1 MYDKNG
7 KVITILALSVY
18 LKSVI
23 AEEKVMNIICR
34 VNRLWTVALPTM
46 LLAATF
52 QYAHQLNVI
61 INSIGDMGFKKTI
74 SIIFISFIAI
84 WSLLYLGSVF
94 FFRVLKWI
102 WCGRT
107 ITEVEKPSIQNDQE
121 LEQRTK
127 NSIENHDVKEQ
138 GSLFRLDLKDE
149 PIASIDEKEHQERK
163 LSQQVE
169 SAKTKQ
175 NP

>member
-1 MYDKNG
+1 LYDENG
-7 KVITILALSVY
+7 EVITILALSVY
-18 LKSVI
+18 LKSVN

-34 VNRLWTVALPTM
+34 VNRLWIVALPTM

-94 FFRVLKWI
+94 FVRVLKWV
-102 WCGRT
+102 WCGKT
-107 ITEVEKPSIQNDQE
+107 ITETEKSSIQNDQE

-127 NSIENHDVKEQ
+127 NSIEYHDEKEQ
-138 GSLFRLDLKDE
+138 ARLFQLDLQDE
-149 PIASIDEKEHQERK
+149 PIANISEKEHQESK
-163 LSQQVE
+163 
-169 SAKTKQ
+169 
-175 NP
+175 

>member
-23 AEEKVMNIICR
+23 AEEKGMNIICR

-52 QYAHQLNVI
+52 QYAHQLNMI

-94 FFRVLKWI
+94 FIRVLKWI
-102 WCGRT
+102 WYGRT

-169 SAKTKQ
+169 QAKTKL

>member
-1 MYDKNG
+1 MG
-7 KVITILALSVY
+7 
-18 LKSVI
+18 
-23 AEEKVMNIICR
+23 IICK
-34 VNRLWTVALPTM
+34 VSRLWAVILPTV

-94 FFRVLKWI
+94 FVRVLKWV

-107 ITEVEKPSIQNDQE
+107 ITETEKSSIQNNQE
-121 LEQRTK
+121 LEERTK
-127 NSIENHDVKEQ
+127 NSIEYHDEKEQ
-138 GSLFRLDLKDE
+138 ARLFQLDLQDE
-149 PIASIDEKEHQERK
+149 PIASISEKEHQESK
-163 LSQQVE
+163 
-169 SAKTKQ
+169 
-175 NP
+175 

>member
-1 MYDKNG
+1 MYDENG
-7 KVITILALSVY
+7 EVITILALSVY
-18 LKSVI
+18 LKSVN

-34 VNRLWTVALPTM
+34 VNRLWIVALPTM

-94 FFRVLKWI
+94 FVRVLKWI

-107 ITEVEKPSIQNDQE
+107 ITETEKSSIQNDQE
-121 LEQRTK
+121 LEERTK
-127 NSIENHDVKEQ
+127 NSIEYHDEKEQ
-138 GSLFRLDLKDE
+138 ARLFQLDLQDE
-149 PIASIDEKEHQERK
+149 PIASISEKEHQESK
-163 LSQQVE
+163 
-169 SAKTKQ
+169 
-175 NP
+175 

>member
-7 KVITILALSVY
+7 EVITILALSVY

-94 FFRVLKWI
+94 FVRVLKWI

-107 ITEVEKPSIQNDQE
+107 ITETEKSSIQNDQE

-127 NSIENHDVKEQ
+127 NRIEYHDEKEQ
-138 GSLFRLDLKDE
+138 ARLFQLDLQDE
-149 PIASIDEKEHQERK
+149 PIDSTNKKGRQESK

-169 SAKTKQ
+169 
-175 NP
+175 

>member
-1 MYDKNG
+1 MG
-7 KVITILALSVY
+7 
-18 LKSVI
+18 
-23 AEEKVMNIICR
+23 IICK
-34 VNRLWTVALPTM
+34 VSRLWAVILPTV

-74 SIIFISFIAI
+74 SIIFIFFIAI

-94 FFRVLKWI
+94 FFRALKWI

-107 ITEVEKPSIQNDQE
+107 ITKIEKPSIQSDQE

-127 NSIENHDVKEQ
+127 NSIEYHDVKEQ
-138 GSLFRLDLKDE
+138 ENLFRLDLQDD
-149 PIASIDEKEHQERK
+149 PIASISEKEHSENK
-163 LSQQVE
+163 
-169 SAKTKQ
+169 
-175 NP
+175 

>member
-1 MYDKNG
+1 
-7 KVITILALSVY
+7 
-18 LKSVI
+18 
-23 AEEKVMNIICR
+23 MNIIYK
-34 VNRLWTVALPTM
+34 VHRLWAVVLPTL

-107 ITEVEKPSIQNDQE
+107 ITEIEKPRIQNNQE

-127 NSIENHDVKEQ
+127 NSIEYHAVKEQ
-138 GSLFRLDLKDE
+138 ESLFQLDLQDE
-149 PIASIDEKEHQERK
+149 PIATISEKEHQK
-163 LSQQVE
+163 S
-169 SAKTKQ
+169 K
-175 NP
+175 

>member
-7 KVITILALSVY
+7 KVIQVLALSVY

-23 AEEKVMNIICR
+23 AEGKVMNIICR

-94 FFRVLKWI
+94 FVRVLKWI

-107 ITEVEKPSIQNDQE
+107 ITETEKSSIQNNQE
-121 LEQRTK
+121 LEERTK
-127 NSIENHDVKEQ
+127 NSIEYHDEKEQ
-138 GSLFRLDLKDE
+138 ARLFQLDLQDE
-149 PIASIDEKEHQERK
+149 PIASISEKEHE
-163 LSQQVE
+163 E
-169 SAKTKQ
+169 SK
-175 NP
+175 

>member
-1 MYDKNG
+1 MAIVYKISRLW
-7 KVITILALSVY
+7 KVI
-18 LKSVI
+18 
-23 AEEKVMNIICR
+23 
-34 VNRLWTVALPTM
+34 LPTV

-52 QYAHQLNVI
+52 QYAHQLNAI

-94 FFRVLKWI
+94 FVRVLKWI

-107 ITEVEKPSIQNDQE
+107 ITETEKSSIQNDQE

-127 NSIENHDVKEQ
+127 NSIEYHDEKEQ
-138 GSLFRLDLKDE
+138 VGLLQLDLQDE
-149 PIASIDEKEHQERK
+149 PIASISEKEHQESK
-163 LSQQVE
+163 
-169 SAKTKQ
+169 
-175 NP
+175 

>member
-1 MYDKNG
+1 
-7 KVITILALSVY
+7 
-18 LKSVI
+18 
-23 AEEKVMNIICR
+23 MNIIYK
-34 VNRLWTVALPTM
+34 VHRLWAVVLPTL

-94 FFRVLKWI
+94 FFRGLKWI

-107 ITEVEKPSIQNDQE
+107 ITEIEKSSFKNDQE

-127 NSIENHDVKEQ
+127 NSIEYHAVKEQ
-138 GSLFRLDLKDE
+138 ESLFQLDLQDE
-149 PIASIDEKEHQERK
+149 PIATISEKEHQK
-163 LSQQVE
+163 S
-169 SAKTKQ
+169 K
-175 NP
+175 

>member
-1 MYDKNG
+1 MG
-7 KVITILALSVY
+7 
-18 LKSVI
+18 
-23 AEEKVMNIICR
+23 IICK
-34 VNRLWTVALPTM
+34 VSRLWAVILPTV

-74 SIIFISFIAI
+74 SIMFISFIAI

-107 ITEVEKPSIQNDQE
+107 ITEIEKPRIQNNQE

-127 NSIENHDVKEQ
+127 NSIEYHAVKEQ
-138 GSLFRLDLKDE
+138 ESLFQLDLQDE
-149 PIASIDEKEHQERK
+149 PIATISEKEHQESK
-163 LSQQVE
+163 
-169 SAKTKQ
+169 
-175 NP
+175 

>member
-1 MYDKNG
+1 MYDENG
-7 KVITILALSVY
+7 EVITILALSVY
-18 LKSVI
+18 LKSVN

-94 FFRVLKWI
+94 FVRVLKWI

-107 ITEVEKPSIQNDQE
+107 ITETEKSSIQNDQE
-121 LEQRTK
+121 LEERTK
-127 NSIENHDVKEQ
+127 NSIEYHDEKEQ
-138 GSLFRLDLKDE
+138 ARLFQLDLQDE
-149 PIASIDEKEHQERK
+149 PIASISEKEHQESK
-163 LSQQVE
+163 
-169 SAKTKQ
+169 
-175 NP
+175 

>member
-1 MYDKNG
+1 MG
-7 KVITILALSVY
+7 
-18 LKSVI
+18 
-23 AEEKVMNIICR
+23 IICK
-34 VNRLWTVALPTM
+34 VSRLWAVILPTV

-84 WSLLYLGSVF
+84 WSLLYLGAVF

-107 ITEVEKPSIQNDQE
+107 ITEIEKPKIQNDQG

-127 NSIENHDVKEQ
+127 NSIEYHDLKEQ
-138 GSLFRLDLKDE
+138 ESLFRLDLQDE
-149 PIASIDEKEHQERK
+149 PIASTSEK
-163 LSQQVE
+163 
-169 SAKTKQ
+169 
-175 NP
+175 

>member
-1 MYDKNG
+1 
-7 KVITILALSVY
+7 
-18 LKSVI
+18 
-23 AEEKVMNIICR
+23 MNIICR
-34 VNRLWTVALPTM
+34 VNRLWTVILPTM

-94 FFRVLKWI
+94 FVRVLKWI

-107 ITEVEKPSIQNDQE
+107 ITETEKPSIQNDQE
-121 LEQRTK
+121 LEERTK
-127 NSIENHDVKEQ
+127 NSIEYHDVKEQ
-138 GSLFRLDLKDE
+138 ENLFRLDLQDE
-149 PIASIDEKEHQERK
+149 PIDATHEEGRQEYMV
-163 LSQQVE
+163 SQ
-169 SAKTKQ
+169 
-175 NP
+175 

>member
-1 MYDKNG
+1 MYDENG
-7 KVITILALSVY
+7 EVITILALSVY
-18 LKSVI
+18 LKSVN

-34 VNRLWTVALPTM
+34 VNRLWIVALPTM

-84 WSLLYLGSVF
+84 WSLLYLSSVF

-107 ITEVEKPSIQNDQE
+107 ITEIEKPRIQNNQE

-127 NSIENHDVKEQ
+127 NNIEYHDVKEQ
-138 GSLFRLDLKDE
+138 ESLFRLDLQDE
-149 PIASIDEKEHQERK
+149 PIASISEKEHQESK
-163 LSQQVE
+163 
-169 SAKTKQ
+169 
-175 NP
+175 

>member
-1 MYDKNG
+1 MYDENG
-7 KVITILALSVY
+7 EVITILALSVY
-18 LKSVI
+18 LKSVN

-34 VNRLWTVALPTM
+34 VNRLWIVALPTM

-84 WSLLYLGSVF
+84 WSLLYLGSFF

-121 LEQRTK
+121 LEKRTK
-127 NSIENHDVKEQ
+127 NSIEYHDEKEQ
-138 GSLFRLDLKDE
+138 VGLLQLDLQDE
-149 PIASIDEKEHQERK
+149 PIASISEKKHQESK
-163 LSQQVE
+163 
-169 SAKTKQ
+169 
-175 NP
+175 

>member
-1 MYDKNG
+1 MG
-7 KVITILALSVY
+7 
-18 LKSVI
+18 
-23 AEEKVMNIICR
+23 IICK
-34 VNRLWTVALPTM
+34 VSRLWAVILPTV

-74 SIIFISFIAI
+74 SIMFISFIAI

-107 ITEVEKPSIQNDQE
+107 ITEIEKPRIQNDQG
-121 LEQRTK
+121 LEPQTK
-127 NSIENHDVKEQ
+127 NSFEYHDVKEQ
-138 GSLFRLDLKDE
+138 ENLFRLDLQDE
-149 PIASIDEKEHQERK
+149 PIASTSEQGYQESK
-163 LSQQVE
+163 
-169 SAKTKQ
+169 
-175 NP
+175 

>member
-23 AEEKVMNIICR
+23 AEERVMNIICR

-94 FFRVLKWI
+94 FVRVLKWI

-107 ITEVEKPSIQNDQE
+107 ITETEKSSIQNDQE
-121 LEQRTK
+121 LEERTK
-127 NSIENHDVKEQ
+127 NTIEYHDEKEQ
-138 GSLFRLDLKDE
+138 ARLFQLDLQDE
-149 PIASIDEKEHQERK
+149 PIDSTNKKGRQESK

-169 SAKTKQ
+169 
-175 NP
+175 